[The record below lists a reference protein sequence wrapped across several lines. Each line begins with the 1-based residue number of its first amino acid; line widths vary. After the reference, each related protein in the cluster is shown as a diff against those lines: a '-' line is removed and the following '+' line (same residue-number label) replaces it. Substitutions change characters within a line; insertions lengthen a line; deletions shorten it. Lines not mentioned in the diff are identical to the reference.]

1 LRNFDWLLFNPPTPS
16 LVTFSGPSIIISTK
30 PPQEY
35 EEFLKAKDKHD
46 TSGNIANLA
55 DEGIMSE
62 MESNAEDSDGMV
74 CNIIALERHAHMV

>member
-1 LRNFDWLLFNPPTPS
+1 
-16 LVTFSGPSIIISTK
+16 
-30 PPQEY
+30 
-35 EEFLKAKDKHD
+35 
-46 TSGNIANLA
+46 LA